1 MLGTVDCLV
10 ITLFTNHIDV
20 KFGAI
25 AGTAIIVPGPGVTD
39 VMLGN
44 QTLVCSNGK
53 LGVRFGWQLSQRG
66 CQQEKGLFDQS
77 NDCPQASETEIAT
90 ESDYKSQGKIKN
102 ASKQNSTKLRK
113 HIWNLKDKNIDFEI
127 KKMDHPP

>member
-39 VMLGN
+39 VVLGN

-53 LGVRFGWQLSQRG
+53 LGVRFGWQLTQRG

-77 NDCPQASETEIAT
+77 NDCHKQVKQRLLQKVITSHRERSRMRTN
-90 ESDYKSQGKIKN
+90 KIVL
-102 ASKQNSTKLRK
+102 S
-113 HIWNLKDKNIDFEI
+113 
-127 KKMDHPP
+127 